1 MFMFFYM
8 KKKKKSGHGNLN
20 NFPLNKLQALDYLG
34 KSRGIQRTKDLAEE
48 HANRAVKAIEA
59 LPYSDDEDIQMS
71 RRALVGLTH
80 RVITR
85 SKWKHPSILLRKAT
99 RLHLYSEILDLLR
112 PLFPVKSLPILF
124 MLIPC
129 LWGSTL
135 SCSSNLLIFAISFS
149 SRGCNLFIRINSLAR
164 SCFRL
169 TRSEASFLT
178 SKEVFCTNTWQ

>member
-1 MFMFFYM
+1 MFFYM

-85 SKWKHPSILLRKAT
+85 SK
-99 RLHLYSEILDLLR
+99 
-112 PLFPVKSLPILF
+112 
-124 MLIPC
+124 
-129 LWGSTL
+129 
-135 SCSSNLLIFAISFS
+135 
-149 SRGCNLFIRINSLAR
+149 
-164 SCFRL
+164 
-169 TRSEASFLT
+169 
-178 SKEVFCTNTWQ
+178 